1 MYEKDLLTLKFYKKE
16 RFLLKKK
23 KNKIKK
29 CGPVFIMNSYF

>member
-23 KNKIKK
+23 KTKLKSV
-29 CGPVFIMNSYF
+29 GLSS